1 MAGLIG
7 RNGAGKTTLMKSI
20 MGLLKQSSGTI
31 AFDGADLLAAKTH
44 ARTRLGIG
52 YMPEDRRLIPDLT
65 VEENVLVPAWAAHLA
80 DAAARLEKV
89 YRLIP
94 ELREFAPRKGSQ
106 LSGGQQK
113 LVALG
118 RALMCGTRLLLLD
131 EPFEGV
137 APALAQRL
145 AEVVARPEARG
156 HVGHCFGI
164 RPAALRAHGRPDHR
178 HRPRRH
184 HRARMRARRRLHCGM
199 RGSAPAG
206 VAPAETGGFPAG
218 DGGALSAAPL
228 IGTPSA
234 ARPHSFPASSR

>member
-1 MAGLIG
+1 MLSIAKLDVAIQSVQILREVSLQLPTGTMAGLIG

-20 MGLLKQSSGTI
+20 MGLLKVTNGAIS
-31 AFDGADLLAAKTH
+31 FDSTDLVAAKTH

-65 VEENVLVPAWAAHLA
+65 VEENVLVPAWAAHVA

-89 YRLIP
+89 YGLIP
-94 ELREFAPRKGSQ
+94 ELREFALRKGSQ

-137 APALAQRL
+137 APALAHRL
-145 AEVVARPEARG
+145 VEVVADLKREGMSVIVSESDLQHSERMVDQIIVIDRG
-156 HVGHCFGI
+156 AI
-164 RPAALRAHGRPDHR
+164 T
-178 HRPRRH
+178 
-184 HRARMRARRRLHCGM
+184 
-199 RGSAPAG
+199 S
-206 VAPAETGGFPAG
+206 
-218 DGGALSAAPL
+218 
-228 IGTPSA
+228 IK
-234 ARPHSFPASSR
+234 

>member
-1 MAGLIG
+1 MLNIANLNVAIQAVQILRNVSLELPSGSMAGLIG

-20 MGLLKQSSGTI
+20 MGLLKATSGTI
-31 AFDGADLLAAKTH
+31 AFDGTDLIAAKTH

-65 VEENVLVPAWAAHLA
+65 VEENVLVPAWAAHVP

-89 YRLIP
+89 YKLIP

-113 LVALG
+113 LAALG

-137 APALAQRL
+137 APALAHRL
-145 AEVVARPEARG
+145 VEVVVDLKREGMSVILSESDLQHSERIVDQIIVIDRG
-156 HVGHCFGI
+156 AITLF
-164 RPAALRAHGRPDHR
+164 
-178 HRPRRH
+178 
-184 HRARMRARRRLHCGM
+184 
-199 RGSAPAG
+199 
-206 VAPAETGGFPAG
+206 E
-218 DGGALSAAPL
+218 
-228 IGTPSA
+228 
-234 ARPHSFPASSR
+234 